1 MGKPSG
7 PAILH
12 VGAYIT
18 PIGGV
23 HFLCPLGADGRSR
36 IKLPNL
42 VGRGDVDVET
52 AEYVQVA
59 VERKPSGAVATKPP
73 GKIVPELSPGQLSA
87 PVRVV
92 MVSATGS

>member
-7 PAILH
+7 ATILH

-18 PIGGV
+18 PIGVFTFCV
-23 HFLCPLGADGRSR
+23 HLEPTGALGLNSQIWLVEATLMS
-36 IKLPNL
+36 KPPNMYRL
-42 VGRGDVDVET
+42 LLSAR
-52 AEYVQVA
+52 
-59 VERKPSGAVATKPP
+59 PSGAVATKPP
-73 GKIVPELSPGQLSA
+73 GKIVPELSPGQLSP